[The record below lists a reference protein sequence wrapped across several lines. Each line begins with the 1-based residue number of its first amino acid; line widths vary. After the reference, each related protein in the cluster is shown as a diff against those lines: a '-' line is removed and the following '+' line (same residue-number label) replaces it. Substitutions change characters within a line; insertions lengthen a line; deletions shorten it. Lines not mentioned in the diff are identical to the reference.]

1 MPRRVDKCRIP
12 LNMVA
17 NFLKIKIFLRM
28 PFLLNIHL
36 QIQIN
41 LQLSE
46 WRSYDFPLHIILK
59 KIVLNV

>member
-28 PFLLNIHL
+28 PFLLNKHL
-36 QIQIN
+36 EIEIN
-41 LQLSE
+41 LELSE
-46 WRSYDFPLHIILK
+46 GRSYDFRLHIIL
-59 KIVLNV
+59 